1 MNVRLQLMRLK
12 VSRLQLSQVLRW
24 GWYALFACLLTGCAN
39 LPNTGTVTQVA
50 EFVLPP
56 YRDNIDLQGR
66 LSVKYQQQ
74 GKDESLSGSFEWH
87 QQAEQIDLA
96 LRSPLGQT
104 VAQIQVRKGLAS
116 LTQAGQAP
124 QYADN
129 VDQLATQILG
139 WPLPISGLRL
149 WLQGRAQA
157 SDASIFTA
165 SPQANT
171 ITTLDGWRLRFVSWH
186 PDASPKRIDMERDT
200 VQAGTVELR
209 MVLDPPAA
217 L

>member
-1 MNVRLQLMRLK
+1 MPPKKAKLK
-12 VSRLQLSQVLRW
+12 NWPQTLCL
-24 GWYALFACLLTGCAN
+24 GWCLLLAMGLSGCAN
-39 LPNTGTVTQVA
+39 MASTSTSASTLVQPSG
-50 EFVLPP
+50 FVLPP
-56 YRDNIDLQGR
+56 YRKQVDLQGR

-87 QQAEQIDLA
+87 QQDEQIDLA

-104 VAQIQVRKGLAS
+104 VAQIQVREGLAS
-116 LTQAGQAP
+116 LTQAGQP
-124 QYADN
+124 TRFADN

-157 SDASIFTA
+157 PDASIFSA

-171 ITTLDGWRLRFVSWH
+171 VTTLDGWRLRFVSWH